1 MGTVTAQTLRDR
13 QGVTDGDGEGRP
25 GCKAALRTKTVHRGH
40 GGAAAD
46 LRQLPGPPTPT
57 GSPTHRLSDSGG

>member
-1 MGTVTAQTLRDR
+1 MVTAQTLRDR
-13 QGVTDGDGEGRP
+13 LGVTDGDGEGWPRR
-25 GCKAALRTKTVHRGH
+25 KAALRTKTVHGGC

-46 LRQLPGPPTPT
+46 FRQLPGPPTPT